1 MSGLNLCICR
11 TKGLPWWLQLWWKL
25 LSCVRFFA
33 TPWTIH
39 SPWNSPG
46 QNTGVGS
53 LSFLQGIFP
62 TQESNP
68 GLLHCIAGGFLPAE
82 PQRKPDKQSTYIT
95 YTWNLRHDTN
105 DQKKNRLTDTENKL
119 VVNKD
124 ERDGVGRDDLGV
136 WVNIYTIYK
145 RDNQDRPT
153 V

>member
-1 MSGLNLCICR
+1 MSDSLRPHRLY
-11 TKGLPWWLQLWWKL
+11 
-25 LSCVRFFA
+25 
-33 TPWTIH
+33 